1 MSQNLKWMGC
11 AHERRLLITSPRTT
25 RRIYF
30 LKTSRYNFDKS
41 PSDIDNGPTVLIVDD
56 EMSSRLRLEMI
67 CVEIRS
73 NQSLNILL
81 AASINEALNLLKL
94 QSVNVMLLD
103 KNLGADE
110 SNQDHNGISSIPRFL
125 VLQPQL
131 QIIVVTG
138 SKDTQDVARAVS
150 FGAFWYLPKDTDEKI
165 MALQIRK
172 ALQVSDLAIGNMR
185 TQTSL
190 RSAEDVALAG
200 RSSSMK
206 RLKAQ
211 LIAVSE
217 TNRPIL
223 LLGESGSGK
232 TTAAK
237 FIHQYRKEFLKQPNR
252 PILSV
257 NMGAITPSLAEREL
271 FGNEAGAFTGASSIQ
286 PGIFEL
292 ANNGTLFLD
301 EIGEAPLELQVKL
314 LKVLEDGEF
323 VRLGGKTVQKTAF
336 KLVCATNRNLESMVS
351 RGEFREDLY
360 MRIST
365 FVVNLPSLADRVE
378 DIPEI
383 IQTLLPKC
391 CQENNVRI
399 EFSDLPNDFVEYL
412 TKNPQR
418 GNIRGLEHQISRLL
432 VYSPKDKRG
441 RPILNGWREIPGLV
455 FKKTAPPLSRTP
467 ITLKELES
475 RPLEFLTPDFP
486 GFYSFIS
493 KISERIFEEAMT
505 KHLKMSDAASILKIS
520 PSKMSMERK
529 RMVSKSSAT
538 VGRKRRTARSEVS
551 SQ

>member
-1 MSQNLKWMGC
+1 
-11 AHERRLLITSPRTT
+11 
-25 RRIYF
+25 
-30 LKTSRYNFDKS
+30 LKTSLNKFDES
-41 PSDIDNGPTVLIVDD
+41 PADLDKAPTILIVDD
-56 EMSSRLRLEMI
+56 EVSSRLRLEMI
-67 CVEIRS
+67 CLEIRS
-73 NQSLNILL
+73 NQLINIIL
-81 AASINEALNLLKL
+81 AESIQDALKILKHK
-94 QSVNVMLLD
+94 SVNVMLLD

-110 SNQDHNGISSIPRFL
+110 SKQDHNGIESIPRFL

-150 FGAFWYLPKDTDEKI
+150 LGAFWYLPKDTDETI

-172 ALQVSDLAIGNMR
+172 ALQVSDLAIGNFQ
-185 TQTSL
+185 TLTSL
-190 RSAEDVALAG
+190 HSTGDVALAG
-200 RSSSMK
+200 RSPSMK

-211 LIAVSE
+211 LIAVAE

-237 FIHQYRKEFLKQPNR
+237 FIHQYRKDALKQPNR
-252 PILSV
+252 PIFSV

-365 FVVNLPSLADRVE
+365 FVVNLPSLADRLE

-383 IQTLLPKC
+383 IQVLLPKC

-399 EFSDLPNDFVEYL
+399 EFSDLPHDFVEYL
-412 TKNPQR
+412 TKHPQR
-418 GNIRGLEHQISRLL
+418 GNIRGLEHQLSRLL

-441 RPILNGWREIPGLV
+441 RPILNGWRDIPGLL

-475 RPLEFLTPDFP
+475 RPFELLSPDFP
-486 GFYSFIS
+486 GFYPFIS
-493 KISERIFEEAMT
+493 KISERLLEEAMK

-520 PSKMSMERK
+520 PAKMCMERK
-529 RMVSKSSAT
+529 RMTSRASGTIS
-538 VGRKRRTARSEVS
+538 RKRRTARSEVTP
-551 SQ
+551 Q

>member
-1 MSQNLKWMGC
+1 M
-11 AHERRLLITSPRTT
+11 
-25 RRIYF
+25 
-30 LKTSRYNFDKS
+30 KTYIKKFAEL
-41 PSDIDNGPTVLIVDD
+41 PSDLNNGPTILIVDD
-56 EMSSRLRLEMI
+56 DVSSRLRLEMI
-67 CVEIRS
+67 CVEIRCK
-73 NQSLNILL
+73 QSLNIML
-81 AASINEALNLLKL
+81 AASIEDALNILKIK
-94 QSVNVMLLD
+94 SVNVMLLD

-110 SNQDHNGISSIPRFL
+110 SNQDHNGIESIARFL
-125 VLQPQL
+125 VLQPQV

-138 SKDTQDVARAVS
+138 SKDTQDVARALS
-150 FGAFWYLPKDTDEKI
+150 LGAFWYLPKDTDETI

-172 ALQVSDLAIGNMR
+172 ALQVSDLAIGNIQ

-190 RSAEDVALAG
+190 HSTGDIALAG
-200 RSSSMK
+200 RSPSMK

-211 LIAVSE
+211 LIAVAE

-237 FIHQYRKEFLKQPNR
+237 FIHQYRKDSLKQPNR
-252 PILSV
+252 PIFSV

-301 EIGEAPLELQVKL
+301 EIGEAPPELQVKL
-314 LKVLEDGEF
+314 LKVLDDGEF

-365 FVVNLPSLADRVE
+365 FVVNLPALADRRE

-383 IQTLLPKC
+383 IQVLLPKC
-391 CQENNVRI
+391 CLENNVRI
-399 EFSDLPNDFVEYL
+399 EFGDLPNDFVEYL
-412 TKNPQR
+412 TKNPPR

-441 RPILNGWREIPGLV
+441 RPIVNGWRDIPGLI

-475 RPLEFLTPDFP
+475 RPFELLSPDFP
-486 GFYSFIS
+486 GFYPFIN
-493 KISERIFEEAMT
+493 KISERLFEEAMT
-505 KHLKMSDAASILKIS
+505 KHRKMSDAASILKIS
-520 PSKMSMERK
+520 PAKLCMERK
-529 RMVSKSSAT
+529 RMTSVASGT
-538 VGRKRRTARSEVS
+538 TDRKASRDRSEGLP
-551 SQ
+551 Q